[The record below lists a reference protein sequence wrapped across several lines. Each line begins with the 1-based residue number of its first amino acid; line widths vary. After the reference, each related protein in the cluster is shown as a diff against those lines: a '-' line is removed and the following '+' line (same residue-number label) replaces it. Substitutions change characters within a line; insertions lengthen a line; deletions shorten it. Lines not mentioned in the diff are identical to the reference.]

1 MSEQT
6 IEDEA
11 HFRDL
16 ILQAK
21 DSLTSTPYDSLPI
34 ITRGGKLGC
43 QSGVIIPM
51 LEKDVEPDK
60 KAGDKTT

>member
-6 IEDEA
+6 IEYEA

-16 ILQAK
+16 FLQAK
-21 DSLTSTPYDSLPI
+21 DSFTSNPSDLLPI

-43 QSGVIIPM
+43 QRSVMIPM
-51 LEKDVEPDK
+51 LENDVWFDK
-60 KAGDKTT
+60 KAGDETL